1 MGEKGLRAVRRRN
14 SGNPVVSGAGGLCLL
29 FLVSLLRFRF
39 LPFLPSCSIL
49 SSLPPS
55 LHRASSLPPPSHL
68 GLLLVVGS
76 GRPRQKAVSHPAPVE
91 WLWPPAFLLLY
102 HLVAPGGAGWHLWVA
117 VGGGPS
123 RDSVSSG
130 SVQSLQH
137 PLGETEP
144 SVSPC
149 LLWAPPGPPGNAEG
163 VMISHRVAA
172 KGSPVA

>member
-1 MGEKGLRAVRRRN
+1 MVATEQWVLLMLWPCGRGLAVPWTS
-14 SGNPVVSGAGGLCLL
+14 SGVP
-29 FLVSLLRFRF
+29 
-39 LPFLPSCSIL
+39 
-49 SSLPPS
+49 
-55 LHRASSLPPPSHL
+55 SLPPPSRL

-76 GRPRQKAVSHPAPVE
+76 GQPRQKAVSHPAPVE

-117 VGGGPS
+117 VGGGPG

-130 SVQSLQH
+130 SVQSLQC

-144 SVSPC
+144 PVSPC

-163 VMISHRVAA
+163 VTISHRVEA